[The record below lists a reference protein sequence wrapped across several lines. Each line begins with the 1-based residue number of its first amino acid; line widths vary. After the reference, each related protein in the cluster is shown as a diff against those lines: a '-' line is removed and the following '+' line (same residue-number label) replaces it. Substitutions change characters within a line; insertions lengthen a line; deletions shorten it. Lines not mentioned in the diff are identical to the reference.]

1 MIWIVRILLVL
12 FGLGFTVMGLR
23 AMLDPGAMMAQFTLS
38 ANTEMGVSS
47 IRADL
52 GAFFIVSGVSALIG
66 LVPGQHRWL
75 LTSLALFAIAFLGR
89 AIGLASGGLTPK
101 ITEAMMIEAI
111 SIAILI
117 TGFIEMRNK
126 AREKAD
132 SAGMVV
138 D

>member
-23 AMLDPGAMMAQFTLS
+23 AMLDPGAMMGQFTLS

-117 TGFIEMRNK
+117 TGFIVMRNK